1 MYRAERETYYNRI
14 LALYSN
20 YIPQDMILGRYNNQ
34 VVYIDTDSRM
44 MYNMSGQAVLKFR
57 H

>member
-14 LALYSN
+14 LALYRA
-20 YIPQDMILGRYNNQ
+20 YIPNDTVLGRYNGYS
-34 VVYIDTDSRM
+34 VYIDTDNRM
-44 MYNMSGQAVLKFR
+44 MYSMSGQAVLKFR